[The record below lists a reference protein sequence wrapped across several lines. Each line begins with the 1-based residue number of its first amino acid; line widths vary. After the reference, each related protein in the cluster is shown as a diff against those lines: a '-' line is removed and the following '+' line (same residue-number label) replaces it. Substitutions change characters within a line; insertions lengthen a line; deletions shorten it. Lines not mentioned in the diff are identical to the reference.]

1 VVFDKE
7 LIGQQDDAAQEDVVD
22 QEDEK
27 DIAKIIFKVDEF
39 REGDLCRGEGHDQD
53 EGGQDETFQ
62 RKSIVAQKEAK
73 EKGNEKD
80 EVAVP

>member
-22 QEDEK
+22 EKDEK
-27 DIAKIIFKVDEF
+27 DVSKIFFEVDEF
-39 REGDLCRGEGHDQD
+39 REGDLCCGEGHDQD
-53 EGGQDETFQ
+53 EGRQDETFQ

>member
-27 DIAKIIFKVDEF
+27 DIAKIFFKVDEF
-39 REGDLCRGEGHDQD
+39 REGDLCRGKGHDQD
-53 EGGQDETFQ
+53 EG
-62 RKSIVAQKEAK
+62 RQKLFREEA
-73 EKGNEKD
+73 
-80 EVAVP
+80 